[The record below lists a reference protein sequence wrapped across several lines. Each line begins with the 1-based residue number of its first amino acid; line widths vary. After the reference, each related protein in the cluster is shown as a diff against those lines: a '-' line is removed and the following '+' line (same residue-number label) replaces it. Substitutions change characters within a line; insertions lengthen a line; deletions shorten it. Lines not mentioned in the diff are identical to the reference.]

1 VILVVPRFLGFF
13 GKHIIAMAIYPFIL
27 VCNRDSEKMEVT
39 IRHEKIHFRQ
49 QLEMLIL
56 PFYIAY
62 ITYYFVYRLQGLKH
76 WDAYRM
82 IPFEK
87 EAYRYEYDE
96 AYLGRRPIWAWLQF
110 RL

>member
-1 VILVVPRFLGFF
+1 MILVVPRFLGIF
-13 GKHIIAMAIYPFIL
+13 GKQIIAMAIYPFIL
-27 VCNRDSEKMEVT
+27 VRDSEKMEIT

-56 PFYIAY
+56 PFYFAY
-62 ITYYFVYRLQGLKH
+62 LAYYFIFRLQGLAH
-76 WDAYRM
+76 WEAYRA

-87 EAYRYEYDE
+87 EAYRYENDE
-96 AYLGRRPIWAWLQF
+96 AYLGKRPIWAWLQF